1 MSITVGCEVLISFS
15 TLLLV
20 SRMTMSLLRL
30 LETSFPCALEWEDVK
45 LN

>member
-1 MSITVGCEVLISFS
+1 MSIAVGCEVLISFS

-20 SRMTMSLLRL
+20 SWMTMSLLRH
-30 LETSFPCALEWEDVK
+30 LETSFPHALEWEDVK